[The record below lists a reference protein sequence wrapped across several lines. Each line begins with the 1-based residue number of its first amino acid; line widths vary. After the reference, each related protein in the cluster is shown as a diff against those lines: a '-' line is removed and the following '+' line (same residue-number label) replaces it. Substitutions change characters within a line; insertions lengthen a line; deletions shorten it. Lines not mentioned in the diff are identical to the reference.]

1 MVPFLAMSGFAGLR
15 SKELERLDWAE
26 VQIERGFIELKRSK
40 TKTGQRRLVPIL
52 PNLAQWLGP
61 YVQESG
67 RVWLYG
73 DSYLSRLKM
82 QVAEEAGIQWK
93 HNALRHS
100 FASYRLAQIQN
111 ANQVALE
118 TGHTAKVLFT
128 NYRELVTAEEAKSW
142 FGIVPK
148 VSGNA
153 ARGKRAAVGRLGK
166 INVRSTSPTGS
177 PIEVIVPKSMQP
189 G

>member
-1 MVPFLAMSGFAGLR
+1 VMVPFLAISGFAGLR
-15 SKELERLDWAE
+15 SKELERLDWTE
-26 VQIERGFIELKRSK
+26 VQLERGFIELKRSK
-40 TKTGQRRLVPIL
+40 SKTGQRRLVPIL
-52 PNLAQWLGP
+52 PNLAQWLGA

-73 DSYLSRLKM
+73 DSYLSRLKK

-118 TGHTAKVLFT
+118 TGHTVKVLFT
-128 NYRELVTAEEAKSW
+128 NYRELVTPEEAKSW
-142 FGIVPK
+142 FEIAPK
-148 VSGNA
+148 V
-153 ARGKRAAVGRLGK
+153 GR
-166 INVRSTSPTGS
+166 
-177 PIEVIVPKSMQP
+177 
-189 G
+189 